1 MWNEFLLPFS
11 ASLGGREE
19 QWIILHRPSFQLETV
34 VPFWDVMKHSK
45 FILAMTS
52 IACRFL
58 STSHSEYLLFIQA
71 HILQLFILLDHFD
84 CYFLDLFLKA
94 KCFFFFSFLQTSGF
108 LETFCEQKKI
118 KSKKNS
124 SLGMYTHPTW
134 DILVTPGVCFRV
146 LCFIQSS

>member
-94 KCFFFFSFLQTSGF
+94 KCFFFFHFYRLLGF
-108 LETFCEQKKI
+108 LKPSVNKRRLNQRRTLPLVCTHI
-118 KSKKNS
+118 P
-124 SLGMYTHPTW
+124 LG
-134 DILVTPGVCFRV
+134 I
-146 LCFIQSS
+146 S